1 MSAAAAGLLL
11 LLVASASPTARGA
24 LSAAEQTALLAKHNA
39 LRAAQSQPCT
49 ATDMRK
55 LAWDSQLAAV
65 AQAYADTCVWAHNG
79 NRQADAG
86 YPVGENLCASGLL
99 PSQLMSMIKRRC
111 LPAACCCCLLTVPAG
126 RGWEILPCCRDGQR
140 HDTDGDASGG
150 RCPELVR

>member
-99 PSQLMSMIKRRC
+99 PSQLMSIKRRC
-111 LPAACCCCLLTVPAG
+111 LPADPAWLLLPADRACWAWMGDSSLLQ
-126 RGWEILPCCRDGQR
+126 GWAATR
-140 HDTDGDASGG
+140 H
-150 RCPELVR
+150 RR